1 MYLWVKKMTYQAKF
15 STHML
20 MIENQA
26 LSSLLRAYLAAG
38 THLVGTSRQGVTH
51 LVGTSRQGVT
61 QQIAQ
66 CQQFAAFAASHAD
79 VYHRTHPPG
88 HFTASAWLVSQ
99 DGARVLLTHH
109 KKLGRWLQLGGHA
122 DGDPDLANVA
132 LREAEEES
140 GLSGLSII
148 PEIFDLDAHEIPARG
163 TLGAPNY
170 EPAHIHWD
178 VRFVVLARAE
188 NFLVS
193 EESLA
198 LAWVDIAKLARDAS
212 ADASLVRMAEK
223 WLQRSYAN
231 PTSN

>member
-1 MYLWVKKMTYQAKF
+1 MQI
-15 STHML
+15 
-20 MIENQA
+20 IENRS
-26 LSSLLRAYLAAG
+26 LSCLLRGYLAAG
-38 THLVGTSRQGVTH
+38 
-51 LVGTSRQGVT
+51 T

-66 CQQFAAFAASHAD
+66 CQQFAAFEASHAD
-79 VYHRTHPPG
+79 AYHRTHPPG

-99 DGARVLLTHH
+99 DSARVLLTHH

-122 DGDPDLANVA
+122 DGDQDLVNVA

-140 GLSGLSII
+140 GLAGLSII

-163 TLGAPNY
+163 AVGAPNY

-178 VRFVVLARAE
+178 VRFIVQASVGD
-188 NFLVS
+188 FVVS

-198 LAWVDIAKLARDAS
+198 LSWVDIVKLATDTS

-223 WLQRSYAN
+223 WLQRRCAQRG
-231 PTSN
+231 

>member
-1 MYLWVKKMTYQAKF
+1 MQI
-15 STHML
+15 
-20 MIENQA
+20 IENQS
-26 LSSLLRAYLAAG
+26 LTSLLRAYLAAG

-66 CQQFAAFAASHAD
+66 CQQFEAFAASHPD
-79 VYHRTHPPG
+79 VYQRTHPPG

-99 DGARVLLTHH
+99 DSARVLLTHH

-140 GLSGLSII
+140 GLSGLTII
-148 PEIFDLDAHEIPARG
+148 PEIFDLDAHDIPARG
-163 TLGAPNY
+163 TVGAPNY
-170 EPAHIHWD
+170 EPTHIHWD
-178 VRFVVLARAE
+178 VRFVVRTSAE
-188 NFLVS
+188 DFVVS

-198 LAWVDIAKLARDAS
+198 LSWVDIATLARDVN
-212 ADASLVRMAEK
+212 ADASLARMAEK
-223 WLQRSYAN
+223 WLRQQTRRHPS
-231 PTSN
+231 P

>member
-1 MYLWVKKMTYQAKF
+1 MQI
-15 STHML
+15 
-20 MIENQA
+20 IENQA
-26 LSSLLRAYLAAG
+26 LASLLRAYLAAG
-38 THLVGTSRQGVTH
+38 T
-51 LVGTSRQGVT
+51 

-66 CQQFAAFAASHAD
+66 CQLFVAFAGSHPD

-122 DGDPDLANVA
+122 DGDQDLVNVA

-140 GLSGLSII
+140 GLSALSIN

-163 TLGAPNY
+163 SVGTPNH
-170 EPAHIHWD
+170 EAAHIHWD
-178 VRFVVLARAE
+178 VRFVVRASVE
-188 NFLVS
+188 DFSVS
-193 EESLA
+193 AESLA
-198 LAWVDIAKLARDAS
+198 LSWVDIATLAADPS

-223 WLQRSYAN
+223 WLRQASAKD
-231 PTSN
+231 TTV

>member
-1 MYLWVKKMTYQAKF
+1 MQI
-15 STHML
+15 
-20 MIENQA
+20 IENQS
-26 LSSLLRAYLAAG
+26 LTSLLRAYLAAG

-66 CQQFAAFAASHAD
+66 CQQFEAFAASHPD
-79 VYHRTHPPG
+79 VYQRTHPPG

-140 GLSGLSII
+140 GLSGLTII
-148 PEIFDLDAHEIPARG
+148 PEIFDLDAHDIPARG
-163 TLGAPNY
+163 TVGAPNY
-170 EPAHIHWD
+170 EPTHIHWD
-178 VRFVVLARAE
+178 VRFVVRTSAE
-188 NFLVS
+188 DFVVS

-198 LAWVDIAKLARDAS
+198 LSWVDIATLARDAS
-212 ADASLVRMAEK
+212 ADASLARMAEK
-223 WLQRSYAN
+223 WLRQQTRRHPS
-231 PTSN
+231 P